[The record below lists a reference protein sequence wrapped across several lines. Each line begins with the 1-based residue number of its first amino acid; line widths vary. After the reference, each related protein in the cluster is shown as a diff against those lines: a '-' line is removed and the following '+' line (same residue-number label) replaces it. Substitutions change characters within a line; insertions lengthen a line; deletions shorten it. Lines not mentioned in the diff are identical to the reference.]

1 MSLEPVMGRDRTYR
15 FSQPVWAQA
24 SSMSVILRRLTDL
37 EEPAHVRAALARALR
52 TNRGPWHAEALGL
65 LRTETDDVVRAR
77 LMESLSDAPAEM
89 LSQALSSVSPTRTP
103 RARLGERGRDKLLA
117 NYTETAISEERV
129 TLLVT
134 ALADEDEAVR
144 AGIVRALSFRADL
157 GLVEKVAA
165 RLGDR
170 SPMVRLAAVD
180 AVARLDP
187 SGARARVL
195 DAGLDRMRT
204 RSSRARRRDLERRV
218 RGGAFP
224 RSAHIL
230 RGRRTRTLRGSRGAP
245 TRPAQRDRIRP
256 GTGGLCSGL
265 STRWRGDIHRGAG
278 RAHPR
283 ARAEPSHMED
293 GPAVVC
299 GDARGAVRGLQPRSS
314 RSRMVS
320 SIWAPAARGVCRR
333 SASRGGRAPRV
344 PDAHRPLSGGRRC
357 RARGA

>member
-1 MSLEPVMGRDRTYR
+1 MSLFSTTPKLFVSAAALVLTVGCEATPAPTSERAAASPTFERDPSVETVMSFGDLNAAKPALVEELMSLEPIMGRDRTYR

-77 LMESLSDAPAEM
+77 LMESLSDAPVEM
-89 LSQALSSVSPTRTP
+89 LSQALVVGLADADPRVRDWASVGAT
-103 RARLGERGRDKLLA
+103 KLLA
-117 NYTETAISEERV
+117 NHTETAISEELQ

-195 DAGLDRMRT
+195 DAGLDKDED
-204 RSSRARRRDLERRV
+204 SV
-218 RGGAFP
+218 V
-224 RSAHIL
+224 
-230 RGRRTRTLRGSRGAP
+230 
-245 TRPAQRDRIRP
+245 
-256 GTGGLCSGL
+256 
-265 STRWRGDIHRGAG
+265 
-278 RAHPR
+278 
-283 ARAEPSHMED
+283 ARA
-293 GPAVVC
+293 
-299 GDARGAVRGLQPRSS
+299 
-314 RSRMVS
+314 
-320 SIWAPAARGVCRR
+320 
-333 SASRGGRAPRV
+333 ASR
-344 PDAHRPLSGGRRC
+344 L
-357 RARGA
+357 